1 MPFLTFAMHSSW
13 FSTRLKPLGIEWLG
27 VIAQIRLCFF
37 RVGHWSGLVS
47 SIDFSPSL
55 AQAAANWSRFIF
67 ASLMKPP

>member
-1 MPFLTFAMHSSW
+1 M
-13 FSTRLKPLGIEWLG
+13 GIGWLG

-55 AQAAANWSRFIF
+55 AQASANWSRLILACF
-67 ASLMKPP
+67 MKPL